1 MKEETID
8 VFVVALVGTVGVRV
22 RVSMFVV
29 VVMGVIMIMGMIV

>member
-1 MKEETID
+1 MQEETVD
-8 VFVVALVGTVGVRV
+8 VFVVPLMGAMGVRV